1 MDELTLHWY
10 FYNWLEDQEE
20 EVNKMK
26 EFGCFVGSF
35 TNYEMAKKILDKN
48 DSNSGNSVSVSDDDM
63 EKAMEFVMAD
73 TSYKDLKKKKKPSWI
88 FKLVV
93 FFVAETN
100 TKEVKLSAE
109 HIGFAWLP
117 IEEAIKKTTFKNSK
131 KLLKEANDFVLK
143 SLA

>member
-73 TSYKDLKKKKKPSWI
+73 TSYKDLKKKKKG
-88 FKLVV
+88 K
-93 FFVAETN
+93 
-100 TKEVKLSAE
+100 
-109 HIGFAWLP
+109 
-117 IEEAIKKTTFKNSK
+117 IKINQ
-131 KLLKEANDFVLK
+131 
-143 SLA
+143 